1 MDKYLNSLLE
11 VLQKVEIM
19 ACKSDRLL
27 CLEDGINEL
36 LDVFLQKRK
45 ENKSIAF
52 IGNGGSAAIA
62 IHMTSDFLKNGK
74 MKTIS
79 FYNPATLTCLGN
91 DFSYEDV
98 FSKQVENIM
107 RDGDML
113 IAISSSGRS
122 ANIVKAI
129 EAAHEKNVDVLSFT
143 GFDQDNTSRIKA
155 DISLYVPSHEYGIV
169 ESIHNLILQEIVDRM
184 NDSGTKG
191 FRA

>member
-1 MDKYLNSLLE
+1 MDDYL
-11 VLQKVEIM
+11 KT
-19 ACKSDRLL
+19 
-27 CLEDGINEL
+27 L
-36 LDVFLQKRK
+36 LDVLNKTEIIIRDKKRTLGYDDRIMELVEVFLKIRK
-45 ENKSIAF
+45 EKKSIAF

-107 RDGDML
+107 REGDML

-129 EAAHEKNVDVLSFT
+129 EAAHEKNVEVLSFT
-143 GFDQDNTSRIKA
+143 GFDKDNTSRIKS
-155 DISLYVPSHEYGIV
+155 DISLYVPSYEYGIV
-169 ESIHNLILQEIVDRM
+169 ESIHNLILQEIVDKM

-191 FRA
+191 F

>member
-11 VLQKVEIM
+11 VLQKVEIKTRETE
-19 ACKSDRLL
+19 AVICP
-27 CLEDGINEL
+27 EEGISEL
-36 LDVFLQKRK
+36 VSLFSKKRK

-122 ANIVKAI
+122 TNIVKAI
-129 EAAHEKNVDVLSFT
+129 DAAHEKNVEVLSFT
-143 GFDQDNTSRIKA
+143 GFDQDNTSRTKS

-191 FRA
+191 F